1 MPWFFKQQNSLVKD
15 SLTDDEKI
23 ALVDKAYAGF
33 QKKLS
38 LLEKERDE
46 KIAEILKTIDNR
58 KIHDILRRVEAK

>member
-1 MPWFFKQQNSLVKD
+1 MPWFFKQQNARVKN
-15 SLTDDEKI
+15 SFTDDEKL
-23 ALVDKAYAGF
+23 ALVEKAYTSF

-38 LLEKERDE
+38 ILEKERDE